1 MKRLFAILLSAAML
15 CIMLTGCLYEAVDAD
30 VKTNGSGTA
39 QLTIGILK
47 DFADSMEMQQDLL
60 DEGFQ
65 LFVKDGNTYY
75 GVEAVE
81 EFASPE
87 EFNAIF
93 NDMSESVNEADES
106 LDSGTVVLMR
116 NSDGTLTLSVI
127 ANSQTADI
135 EEMTAA
141 LEEAAPALE
150 EANIPNMMD
159 KMVARYS
166 FHFDTPITQV
176 SGGRKGVT
184 INGGSVTVDL
194 LQLATGTYQFTTAPA
209 NSVKATAHQRSQ
221 TVELDGTKVKLDTYA
236 LRFSNGGETNYVKL
250 RDLASI
256 LSATGARFNVTW
268 DGAINIDNHAA
279 YAPNGS
285 EMKTPFSGDRTCIK
299 TTPVT
304 KVNGALTALDAIV
317 LTDDNGGAYTYYKLR
332 DIGQVLGFNVS
343 WSSERG
349 IYIETD
355 KPYIG

>member
-1 MKRLFAILLSAAML
+1 MKKVFSLILAAAML
-15 CIMLTGCLYEAVDAD
+15 CMLLAGCMYDTVEANIRAG
-30 VKTNGSGTA
+30 GSGTA
-39 QLTIGILK
+39 QVTVGFSKKLVEQMK
-47 DFADSMEMQQDLL
+47 MQEDMADAEF
-60 DEGFQ
+60 E
-65 LFVKDGNTYY
+65 LFTKNGVEYY
-75 GVEAVE
+75 GTDAAED
-81 EFASPE
+81 FASPE

-93 NDMSESVNEADES
+93 DDIASAVNEAEAAIDT
-106 LDSGTVVLMR
+106 GTVVLMR

-127 ANSQTADI
+127 VDSGTADTKQ
-135 EEMTAA
+135 MSAA
-141 LEEAAPALE
+141 LSETAELSDAEVAALMKE
-150 EANIPNMMD
+150 LVM
-159 KMVARYS
+159 RYT
-166 FHFDTPITQV
+166 FTFDSPVTQV

-250 RDLASI
+250 RDLASV

-279 YAPNGS
+279 YVPNGS